1 MSRLGVLAR
10 VSYSLI
16 LSYVDLVTGVLVC
29 KDYWD
34 NRRKQLAYASGG
46 CITLA
51 LFVQALKTL
60 FQYKVRG

>member
-1 MSRLGVLAR
+1 MLAR

-46 CITLA
+46 CIMLV
-51 LFVQALKTL
+51 LFVLSLTTF
-60 FQYKVRG
+60 FQY